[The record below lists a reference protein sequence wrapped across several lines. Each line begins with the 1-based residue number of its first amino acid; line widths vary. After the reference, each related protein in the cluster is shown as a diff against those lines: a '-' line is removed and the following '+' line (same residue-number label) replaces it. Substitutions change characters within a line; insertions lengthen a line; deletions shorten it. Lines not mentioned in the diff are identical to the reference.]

1 MKQSKPSLEPE
12 AEPILEV
19 PSEEENEYQ
28 EKWQRALAE
37 TENLRKRHEQ
47 ERVNWS
53 KFALNDFLSELLPV
67 LDNFDRATEHVP
79 AELQN
84 SPWVTGILYIQKNL
98 LDTLARRGVE
108 EIPVKVGDHLDPAK
122 HEAIGVEEKEG
133 EEDQVTKVVNKGY
146 MIHDRV
152 LRPVQVFV
160 SQHMS
165 NNKK

>member
-1 MKQSKPSLEPE
+1 MKQDKTTEPE
-12 AEPILEV
+12 VEEVLEAEELSQE
-19 PSEEENEYQ
+19 SEYR

-37 TENLRKRHEQ
+37 TENLRKRQEV

-53 KFALNDFLSELLPV
+53 KFALNDFLSDLLPV

-84 SPWVTGILYIQKNL
+84 SAWVTGILYIQKNL
-98 LDTLARRGVE
+98 MDTLSRKGVE
-108 EIPVKVGDHLDPAK
+108 EIPVKIGDSLDPAK
-122 HEAIGVEEKEG
+122 HEAIGVEEVEG
-133 EEDQVTKVVNKGY
+133 EEDKITKVVNKGY

-160 SQHMS
+160 SQQVTQP
-165 NNKK
+165 KE